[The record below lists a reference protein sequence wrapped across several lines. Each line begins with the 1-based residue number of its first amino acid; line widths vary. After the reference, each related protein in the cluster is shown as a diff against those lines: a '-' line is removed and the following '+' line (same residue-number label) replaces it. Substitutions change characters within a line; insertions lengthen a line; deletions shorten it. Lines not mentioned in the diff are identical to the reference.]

1 MICACD
7 FCDVLMNV
15 TSGVNENDGA
25 HRLMNDG
32 GDGGDGGD
40 GVCAPFRQQF
50 FQQFCLI
57 RWFEFEYHF
66 AFCR

>member
-32 GDGGDGGD
+32 GDGGDG
-40 GVCAPFRQQF
+40 VCAPFLQQF

-66 AFCR
+66 EFCR